1 MEEQIK
7 QANPTLHKQLFVPN
21 KYVKY
26 FAMFLFIL
34 LPFVGFYLGMKYQEN
49 TTVNN
54 PITSAVQETAVSSP
68 IPNPIDISNWNAYSG
83 TNFTF
88 SYPNNWYKYPV
99 IREGPNGGFEIQAF
113 ANYPY
118 DEGSISSRSIN
129 RFKDDYI
136 QLQVDSNTNKDTY
149 DFLQS
154 IPPGADEIF
163 HGVSFTRDV
172 NVIHNGNTFILAST
186 NTMSQDVYTLGLG
199 YQIYAFL
206 KVNQNIYTIS
216 LYAKSQQTLDENKLA
231 FEQVLSTF
239 KYTN

>member
-1 MEEQIK
+1 MEEKIK
-7 QANPTLHKQLFVPN
+7 QVNPTLHRYLFTVTTFS
-21 KYVKY
+21 KLL
-26 FAMFLFIL
+26 AMFLFIL
-34 LPFVGFYLGMKYQEN
+34 LPFLGFYLGMQYQQKV
-49 TTVNN
+49 TVA
-54 PITSAVQETAVSSP
+54 PIVSEVQKTAIPAP
-68 IPNPIDISNWNAYSG
+68 IPTSINLSNWNAYSG

-118 DEGSISSRSIN
+118 DERKMSSRSIN
-129 RFKDDYI
+129 RFEDDYV
-136 QLQVDSNTNKDTY
+136 QLQVDSNTYKDTY

-154 IPPGADEIF
+154 ISPGAEEIF
-163 HGVSFTRDV
+163 HGVKFTRDE
-172 NVIHNGNTFILAST
+172 NFIHNGNTFILSST

-206 KVNQNIYTIS
+206 KAKETIYTIS
-216 LYAKSQQTLDENKLA
+216 LYAKSQQTLDANKLV

-239 KYTN
+239 KLTQ